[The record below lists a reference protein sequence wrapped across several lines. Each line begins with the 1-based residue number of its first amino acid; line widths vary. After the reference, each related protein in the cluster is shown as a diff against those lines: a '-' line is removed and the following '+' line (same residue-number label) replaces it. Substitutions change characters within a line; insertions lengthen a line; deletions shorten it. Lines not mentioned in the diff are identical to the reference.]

1 MSYERWPEFLTIPD
15 PEPGKAHPGGIE
27 PQEYSLKGFV
37 DLLRDHAD
45 DPAAIYFIA
54 DMLEP

>member
-15 PEPGKAHPGGIE
+15 PEPGASNLGGIE
-27 PQEYSLKGFV
+27 PGDYNLVELV
-37 DLLRDHAD
+37 ELLRVHAD
-45 DPAAIYFIA
+45 DPAVIRFIA